1 MMTSSLD
8 RFEKTVWRQ
17 LAWIVTEQFSRSPE
31 RPSDPLM
38 PAQVVGLARFS
49 ITNLY
54 RSTLICLIPVLMMA
68 VAACGGSSQD
78 VVADEPTFA
87 RVIVT
92 GVQVSADG
100 DRVES
105 ITIRT
110 DEGKDLQMRLGENI
124 DPATW
129 EPLHLQSHQ
138 GLGESLGLKIGV
150 TYMQTPEG
158 IVATALFE

>member
-1 MMTSSLD
+1 MTSSLD
-8 RFEKTVWRQ
+8 RSQKPVWRQ
-17 LAWIVTEQFSRSPE
+17 LSWIVTEQFLRSPE
-31 RPSDPLM
+31 RPSGPLIL
-38 PAQVVGLARFS
+38 ARVVGLARFS

-54 RSTLICLIPVLMMA
+54 RRTLICLIPVLMMV

-78 VVADEPTFA
+78 VVADEPTSA

-92 GVQVSADG
+92 GVQVSPNG
-100 DRVES
+100 ERVES
-105 ITIRT
+105 IIIRT
-110 DEGKDLQMRLGENI
+110 DEGKYLQMRLGENI
-124 DPATW
+124 DPAMW

-158 IVATALFE
+158 IVATALSE

>member
-1 MMTSSLD
+1 
-8 RFEKTVWRQ
+8 VWKQ
-17 LAWIVTEQFSRSPE
+17 LAWIATEQFTRSPE
-31 RPSDPLM
+31 RPSDPRRLDR
-38 PAQVVGLARFS
+38 VVGLAQVS
-49 ITNLY
+49 VTNWY
-54 RSTLICLIPVLMMA
+54 KSTLICLIPVLVVV
-68 VAACGGSSQD
+68 VAACGGNSQD
-78 VVADEPTFA
+78 AVTDEPTSA

-92 GVQVSADG
+92 GVQVSPDG

-124 DPATW
+124 DPAMW

-158 IVATALFE
+158 IVATALSE

>member
-1 MMTSSLD
+1 MTSSRD
-8 RFEKTVWRQ
+8 GFQKTAWRQ
-17 LAWIVTEQFSRSPE
+17 LVWIVTEQFSRSPG
-31 RPSDPLM
+31 RAADPLIL
-38 PAQVVGLARFS
+38 AQVVGLARFS

-54 RSTLICLIPVLMMA
+54 KSALICSIPVLMMV

-78 VVADEPTFA
+78 GVTDEPTSA
-87 RVIVT
+87 RVIVI
-92 GVQVSADG
+92 GVQVSSDG
-100 DRVES
+100 QRVES

-110 DEGKDLQMRLGENI
+110 DEGKDLQMRLGKNI
-124 DPATW
+124 DPAMW

-158 IVATALFE
+158 IVATALSE